1 MAEDVSGWIVR
12 AIEMYMG
19 LAFTQNL
26 SHLMIDIGRTADLR
40 KFGAI
45 GEPFNEMAHLADL
58 SSKGLFTFS
67 ALGNDAPLYVHPRDD
82 ESSGSLSVPMAIS
95 RRALESRTEDYY
107 GKGRRH
113 IHLGWN
119 QEL

>member
-67 ALGNDAPLYVHPRDD
+67 ALENDAPLYVHPRDD

-107 GKGRRH
+107 
-113 IHLGWN
+113 
-119 QEL
+119 

>member
-45 GEPFNEMAHLADL
+45 GEPFNEMAHRQICPARAY
-58 SSKGLFTFS
+58 SPS
-67 ALGNDAPLYVHPRDD
+67 ALWEMMPLFMSIQGMMNPQDR
-82 ESSGSLSVPMAIS
+82 
-95 RRALESRTEDYY
+95 
-107 GKGRRH
+107 
-113 IHLGWN
+113 
-119 QEL
+119 